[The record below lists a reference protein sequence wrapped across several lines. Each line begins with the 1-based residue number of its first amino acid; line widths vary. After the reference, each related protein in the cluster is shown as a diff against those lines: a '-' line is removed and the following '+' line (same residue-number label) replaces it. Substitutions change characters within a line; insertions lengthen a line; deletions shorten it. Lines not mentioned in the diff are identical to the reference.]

1 MPARRAHYYRK
12 KAEECR
18 LHAAAAKDA
27 AVEET
32 LQRLA
37 AQWERLAREL
47 DANSSNSRSNQAQ
60 PEEVKPFAAWSE
72 QPIWSRGGL
81 SCRFKGRDHASV

>member
-1 MPARRAHYYRK
+1 MPMRRAHYYRK

-18 LHAAAAKDA
+18 LQAAGAKHAE
-27 AVEET
+27 VEET

-47 DANSSNSRSNQAQ
+47 DATGQQAQ
-60 PEEVKPFAAWSE
+60 QRQAKERT
-72 QPIWSRGGL
+72 Q
-81 SCRFKGRDHASV
+81 